1 LLVRKK
7 YGEGKGDGEPLS
19 SLPAQSEGHSPVVTD
34 RPKVFSDRDTL
45 NSSPEGSSGKSPSS
59 FSQVVASAIQS
70 QTRTGNTAPVS
81 FAREVLHT
89 VKQGRETRTAEGSP
103 PGSDAEISGASRS
116 PSLNEGSSSVVRAIQ
131 EVKSITRKEL
141 ERREEAHLEAHHHP
155 THLDDVE
162 EVNDD
167 E

>member
-1 LLVRKK
+1 VSGQRNRGVGAKRW
-7 YGEGKGDGEPLS
+7 GPGCRSNG
-19 SLPAQSEGHSPVVTD
+19 SL
-34 RPKVFSDRDTL
+34 
-45 NSSPEGSSGKSPSS
+45 
-59 FSQVVASAIQS
+59 
-70 QTRTGNTAPVS
+70 S

-103 PGSDAEISGASRS
+103 PGSDAEISGVSRS